1 MDNCREGVG
10 NSMKTY
16 RERINDVSDDSF
28 GVSVVKEED
37 VCGMLDELESKVAD
51 IIEDIEYYDVKSAL
65 EKLKEL
71 LKELY

>member
-1 MDNCREGVG
+1 
-10 NSMKTY
+10 MKTY
-16 RERINDVSDDSF
+16 RERINDASVDSF

-37 VCGMLDELESKVAD
+37 VSGMLDELESKVAD
-51 IIEDIEYYDVKSAL
+51 IIDFIEDYDVKSAL

>member
-1 MDNCREGVG
+1 
-10 NSMKTY
+10 MKTY
-16 RERINDVSDDSF
+16 RERINDVNVDSF

-37 VCGMLDELESKVAD
+37 VNGMLDELESKVAD
-51 IIEDIEYYDVKSAL
+51 IIEDIKDYDVKSAL

>member
-1 MDNCREGVG
+1 
-10 NSMKTY
+10 MKTY
-16 RERINDVSDDSF
+16 RERINDANVDSF

-37 VCGMLDELESKVAD
+37 VSGMLDELESKVAD
-51 IIEDIEYYDVKSAL
+51 VIEYIEDYDVKSAL